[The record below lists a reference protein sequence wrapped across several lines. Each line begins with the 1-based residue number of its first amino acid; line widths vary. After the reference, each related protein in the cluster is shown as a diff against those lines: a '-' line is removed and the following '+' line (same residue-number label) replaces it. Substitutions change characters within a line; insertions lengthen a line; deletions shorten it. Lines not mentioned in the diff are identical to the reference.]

1 MEQTAIYE
9 CPNCGAG
16 LTFDAAKQLFAC
28 EFCLSEFTRDE
39 VLAANSEEAARERE
53 AAEAAY
59 NAQMNEYECQSC
71 GARVVADEHT
81 VASACA
87 YCHNPVVLVGRLS
100 GEMKPQK
107 IIPFHYDKEAA
118 KTRFLQF
125 VKRKWFVPRS
135 FFKAEQV
142 EQIAGIYYPFWVTDA
157 DADALFNAHAT
168 RVRKWRSGNR
178 EFREVSHF
186 EIHRRGCIHFE
197 DLTTAALSE
206 ADKRMLEGILPFPS
220 EALEDFSMPYLSGYA
235 AKKRNLS
242 QDDVKGEVKTRIVN
256 YSDRI
261 LRGTVSSDYNTVER
275 RESTSRVLRSRWDY
289 SLLPVWVLTY
299 RAKNGRV
306 YTYTMNGHT
315 GKVHG
320 ELPVSR
326 FKLGLFAATL
336 AAALTGLFTLIGG
349 WFLS

>member
-1 MEQTAIYE
+1 MEQTAIYQ

-39 VLAANSEEAARERE
+39 VLAANREEDRREQE
-53 AAEAAY
+53 AAEAEY
-59 NAQMNEYECQSC
+59 NARMNEYECRSC
-71 GARVVADEHT
+71 GAHVVADEHT
-81 VASACA
+81 VASTCA

-118 KTRFLQF
+118 KERFLAF
-125 VKRKWFVPRS
+125 VKKKWFVPKS
-135 FFKAEQV
+135 FFTAEQV
-142 EQIAGIYYPFWVTDA
+142 EKLSGIYYPFWVTDA
-157 DADALFNAHAT
+157 DVSAGIDAHAT
-168 RVRKWRSGNR
+168 NVRVWRSGNR
-178 EFREVSHF
+178 EYREVSHY
-186 EIHRRGCIHFE
+186 EIRRRGFIHYE
-197 DLTTAALSE
+197 DLTTAALTE

-220 EALEDFSMPYLSGYA
+220 AALEEFSMPYLSGYT

-242 QDDVKGEVKTRIVN
+242 QDDVKGEVKRRICN
-256 YSDRI
+256 YSERI
-261 LRGTVSSDYNTVER
+261 LRNTVGHYDTLELR
-275 RESTSRVLRSRWDY
+275 SSASRVLKSHWDY

-299 RAKNGRV
+299 RAKSGKV

-326 FKLGLFAATL
+326 LKLGLFAAAIATV
-336 AAALTGLFTLIGG
+336 LTGIFTLLGG
-349 WFLS
+349 LFL